1 MYLLDRKPLNIRVFE
16 FRVFVFFT
24 YDDWNNRREFARVAP
39 KSEIYV
45 VVTCYVNA
53 ALTTC
58 IIIYGS
64 FDRGRNGRGPSAGGE
79 IFYGS
84 YGYRCV
90 NNPIF
95 VCCQN
100 SKPSLVSCG
109 YRQTSSLASLFD
121 RLITVPPE
129 NLGWVFVNLA
139 IGNPIRVYRIPRFKL
154 FSESDIL
161 WLCHPIILYGFNN
174 TFGTSAFIERNV

>member
-1 MYLLDRKPLNIRVFE
+1 MYLPEPLNIRVFE
-16 FRVFVFFT
+16 FRVFVFYLRWLEQPSRIRSF
-24 YDDWNNRREFARVAP
+24 RI
-39 KSEIYV
+39 KSEIYRLDI
-45 VVTCYVNA
+45 VVTCYFNNRLWQRV
-53 ALTTC
+53 LLFTVVST
-58 IIIYGS
+58 
-64 FDRGRNGRGPSAGGE
+64 AGEMDVAQVRGE

-84 YGYRCV
+84 CGYRCV

-154 FSESDIL
+154 LSESDIL
-161 WLCHPIILYGFNN
+161 WLCHRIILYGFNN
-174 TFGTSAFIERNV
+174 TYGTSAFIERNV